1 MLMGRSNPSGGIRS
15 PILALAKITPG
26 RKFLRMQTLP
36 EKKLVGYIELEV
48 GSLEVQVPIRAAEP
62 GADAETGRTPLA
74 SFVTEGEA
82 YAIVVRGDS
91 TSAAVEGAVRTAAQ
105 EAVRHLSRKLLN

>member
-1 MLMGRSNPSGGIRS
+1 
-15 PILALAKITPG
+15 
-26 RKFLRMQTLP
+26 MQTLP
-36 EKKLVGYIELEV
+36 QTKLVGYIELEV
-48 GSLEVQVPIRAAEP
+48 GSLEVQVPIRV
-62 GADAETGRTPLA
+62 ADSVADSEGSRPPLA

-91 TSAAVEGAVRTAAQ
+91 SSAAVEGAVRVAAQ

>member
-1 MLMGRSNPSGGIRS
+1 
-15 PILALAKITPG
+15 
-26 RKFLRMQTLP
+26 MQTLP
-36 EKKLVGYIELEV
+36 ETKLVGYIELEV
-48 GSLEVQVPIRAAEP
+48 GSLEVQVPIRAADSGIDPE
-62 GADAETGRTPLA
+62 GGKSPLA

-91 TSAAVEGAVRTAAQ
+91 SSLAVEGAVRVAAQ